1 MPYAVRWKDIRIGFT
16 HDKPPNS
23 QALVALNGTLVGLVV
38 DPTQYVPGG
47 GPRAAEAAA
56 AAEAAG
62 LPGLLAQAPPPQ
74 SGAHCVGLGIVSRV
88 DVAEQQLFVL
98 TPVPLEVLEQVNTL
112 LKGTMEI
119 PALMRSY
126 DDATGVYA
134 SPLSRAH
141 LRKVLGLSG
150 VCRAQGGGGRDAV
163 LSVRG
168 ARARGGRGR
177 ADEGAEQPGAQGQLS
192 LLHGCC
198 RYRV

>member
-56 AAEAAG
+56 LAEAAG
-62 LPGLLAQAPPPQ
+62 LPGLLAQAPPPR

-112 LKGTMEI
+112 LKGTVEI

-134 SPLSRAH
+134 PPASMLVLSYVLGAEWGLSRAG
-141 LRKVLGLSG
+141 RRRARRRTFCSG
-150 VCRAQGGGGRDAV
+150 RSGT
-163 LSVRG
+163 RG
-168 ARARGGRGR
+168 AGAGR
-177 ADEGAEQPGAQGQLS
+177 
-192 LLHGCC
+192 
-198 RYRV
+198 

>member
-1 MPYAVRWKDIRIGFT
+1 M
-16 HDKPPNS
+16 
-23 QALVALNGTLVGLVV
+23 
-38 DPTQYVPGG
+38 
-47 GPRAAEAAA
+47 
-56 AAEAAG
+56 
-62 LPGLLAQAPPPQ
+62 
-74 SGAHCVGLGIVSRV
+74 

-112 LKGTMEI
+112 LKGTVEI

-134 SPLSRAH
+134 PPLSRAH

-192 LLHGCC
+192 LLDGWC
-198 RYRV
+198 RYEYWYLV